1 MENSDLC
8 FRPFSPLTDFPMVWE
23 TKSEPAYQPYKIGG
37 RYHSTIQWLFNH
49 PQPDLPIRLRTA
61 YLLRFH
67 RKRFLVGNSE
77 TEVAA
82 ALISDLP
89 KETDFSG
96 LDELVVQTALESSAH
111 YELEDIAKENT
122 KIPCLIYRLY
132 RCIAEFDCSLDLMW
146 HAYEV
151 LPDRHANYER
161 WMAIIRLLYKKKYFS
176 GELNTFIK
184 RLYWARYRLEIT
196 RNDSFQVFS
205 VTGKEEDIDEFSR
218 KICSYFLLDKKLI
231 DSNTLLIANKSFMP
245 PVVTRII
252 DGLANEYQGVLKFT
266 VLPDYTVEL
275 EPYDEPFKE
284 TLSYKNDCGW
294 DYYLREFIANSKV
307 INPVKTLLEG
317 FDRSSSRDEAMDF
330 LMDLSDNPANSNPL
344 NEPFLTEEEEER
356 KHQEEQKYYRD
367 HLPKDPVYTNTYLAE
382 RPDTPL
388 YYLMFH
394 ILTDD
399 KDVPFCP
406 IEEIP
411 GRREIIQWIQEN
423 VPEVKVKPLVFR
435 DDDLEL
441 DGYSG
446 EICIVGNKEGLTK
459 FIEKFNAKW
468 TDGHGNSIDPRF
480 LLEDHRDW
488 INICKRLYME
498 P

>member
-23 TKSEPAYQPYKIGG
+23 TESEADYHPYKIGG
-37 RYHSTIQWLFNH
+37 MYHSTIQWLFNH

-67 RKRFLVGNSE
+67 RDSVIGRSE

-111 YELEDIAKENT
+111 YELDDIAKENT
-122 KIPCLIYRLY
+122 KISCLIYRLY
-132 RCIAEFDCSLDLMW
+132 RCIAEFDYSLDLMW
-146 HAYEV
+146 HKDEV
-151 LPDRHANYER
+151 RPDRHANYER

-176 GELNTFIK
+176 GELNTFIE

-196 RNDSFQVFS
+196 RNDSVQVFS
-205 VTGKEEDIDEFSR
+205 VTGKEEDIDEFSK
-218 KICSYFLLDKKLI
+218 KICPYFLLDKKRI
-231 DSNTLLIANKSFMP
+231 DSNTLLIGNKSFMP
-245 PVVTRII
+245 PVVTRIV

-266 VLPDYTVEL
+266 VLPDYMVEL
-275 EPYDEPFKE
+275 EPYDEPFRE

-307 INPVKTLLEG
+307 INPVRTLLQG
-317 FDRSSSRDEAMDF
+317 FNRCCSRDEAMNF
-330 LMDLSDNPANSNPL
+330 LMDLSDNPLNSNPF
-344 NEPFLTEEEEER
+344 NEPFLTEEEKER
-356 KHQEEQKYYRD
+356 KKQEEQKYYRD
-367 HLPKDPVYTNTYLAE
+367 HLPEDPIFDDSYFTE
-382 RPDTPL
+382 RPDDPL
-388 YYLMFH
+388 YSIRFH

-411 GRREIIQWIQEN
+411 GRREIIQWIQKN
-423 VPEVKVKPLVFR
+423 VPEVVVKPLVRR
-435 DDDLEL
+435 DKDLEL
-441 DGYSG
+441 RGYRG
-446 EICIVGNKEGLTK
+446 EICIIGDNQELER
-459 FIEKFNAKW
+459 FIEEFNAKW

-488 INICKRLYME
+488 INICKRLYLE